1 MAAESGVCLLQLK
14 NEEGDSSSGCWEEKR
29 PSPQFQ
35 GLCGP
40 DDNLLCFSLKFITFM
55 CMWFIYVYVHECMY
69 TSVIG
74 GQKRVLDPW
83 ELELD
88 SCELPEDVV
97 NQTLTTEGAGS

>member
-1 MAAESGVCLLQLK
+1 
-14 NEEGDSSSGCWEEKR
+14 
-29 PSPQFQ
+29 
-35 GLCGP
+35 
-40 DDNLLCFSLKFITFM
+40 M